1 MRGLGSRPLAERRE
15 VRGMAKDPVCGMEV
29 KEETA
34 VAHEYKGNT
43 YYFCTI
49 ACKETFA
56 RDPERYLEKK

>member
-1 MRGLGSRPLAERRE
+1 MS
-15 VRGMAKDPVCGMEV
+15 KDPVCGMEV
-29 KEETA
+29 NEETA